1 MIKRV
6 VSQPLT
12 KRFSA
17 KEIEELRET
26 FESLDK
32 DGSGSLNVDEI
43 ERYLAQVDLD
53 PQNARLIVRV
63 FDEDRDGAVSFDE
76 FVKYLQAMNSI
87 QDDSLLM
94 FRLLFESLDTNRT
107 GGLDAKEIVEF
118 MSLFGDALTEEEAQ
132 KFVESVDMNHDGR
145 IEFNE
150 LMQVLGLK

>member
-32 DGSGSLNVDEI
+32 DGSGTLNVDEI

-63 FDEDRDGAVSFDE
+63 FDEDRDGAISFDE

-94 FRLLFESLDTNRT
+94 YRLLFESLDTNRT

-118 MSLFGDALTEEEAQ
+118 MSLFGDTFTEEEAQ
-132 KFVESVDMNHDGR
+132 KFVESADLNHDGR